1 MTWTSLL
8 WRNLS
13 RNKLRS
19 LLTGSAI
26 ALATALFC
34 FLATMPEGLNR
45 VLDSV
50 SGNTRIVVH
59 DRAGLVY
66 WLPYAY
72 LQKIR
77 ALPGVVGAASWAYFD
92 GAYQKDGSVSFPSIA
107 IEPEGLAAVWAD
119 YQIEPEVLAEFA
131 RRRDGAVVG
140 RSTMQRYGW
149 KPGDGVTL
157 VSRNWELTLSFTIV
171 GEIPLVRSPHFFFQ
185 REYLAQSVAA
195 RGWDL
200 DDAGMIWLRVD
211 EPSRVDSV
219 MREIVD
225 GFDNSG
231 AQVAAETEKSFM
243 RGYFGALEGLAALIT
258 IVTALIAVCIAFIAA
273 NTASM
278 AARERIREFA
288 ILKAIGFS
296 RRQVFA
302 LLIGEATLLA
312 TIAGAVGAGTSLGL
326 TRIVRAASS
335 SWNPALGPLAWFI
348 VSHTILIEGLL
359 LAFFVGLVSGLVP
372 ALGAARRGVA
382 ETLRDVV

>member
-1 MTWTSLL
+1 MSWTSLL

-19 LLTGSAI
+19 ALTGSAI
-26 ALATALFC
+26 ALATALVC
-34 FLATMPEGLNR
+34 FLATMPDGLNR
-45 VLDSV
+45 ILESV

-77 ALPGVVGAASWAYFD
+77 ALPGVVGAASWSYFD
-92 GAYQKDGSVSFPSIA
+92 GAYQEDGRISFPSIA
-107 IEPEGLAAVWAD
+107 IEPEGLGTVWAD
-119 YQIEPEVLAEFA
+119 WNIDPAVLAEFA

-140 RSTMQRYGW
+140 RSTMERYGW
-149 KPGDGVTL
+149 KPGDQVTL
-157 VSRNWELTLSFTIV
+157 TSRSWELTLSFTIV
-171 GEIPLVRSPHFFFQ
+171 GEIPLVRAPHLYFQ
-185 REYLAQSVAA
+185 REYLAQSIAA
-195 RGWDL
+195 RGWHL

-211 EPSRVDSV
+211 DPARVGPI
-219 MREIVD
+219 MLEIDEV
-225 GFDNSG
+225 FHNSE

-243 RGYFGALEGLAALIT
+243 RSYFGALQGVAVLIT
-258 IVTALIAVCIAFIAA
+258 IVTALIAVCIVFIAA

-278 AARERIREFA
+278 TVRERYREIA

-296 RRQVFA
+296 RRRVFA
-302 LLIGEATLLA
+302 LLVAEATLLS
-312 TIAGAVGAGTSLGL
+312 TLAGALGAGTSLGL

-348 VSHTILIEGLL
+348 VTNTILVEGLF
-359 LAFFVGLVSGLVP
+359 LAFFVGLISGVVP
-372 ALGAARRGVA
+372 AWGAARRGVA
-382 ETLRDVV
+382 QTLREVF